1 MNRRDKRR
9 KRHKL
14 NKRMEALA
22 DGALVEK
29 HTKLDFNSN
38 DIKSD
43 DEYKIWVFIIV
54 MIIIIVIIVNL
65 DEDYEGGR
73 YHGYH
78 SNPYD
83 DFFTDHSPSYKKKG
97 FFSHRS
103 HYFGS

>member
-14 NKRMEALA
+14 KKRMEALA
-22 DGALVEK
+22 NGALK
-29 HTKLDFNSN
+29 NHTKLDFNSN

>member
-14 NKRMEALA
+14 KKRMEALA
-22 DGALVEK
+22 DGALK
-29 HTKLDFNSN
+29 NHAKLDFNSN

-83 DFFTDHSPSYKKKG
+83 DFFTDYSPSYKKKG